1 MEQDRHHDHD
11 YRVVGLRTHSG
22 LIPGLILVGIGALFF
37 LNNLNIIYI
46 REWLA
51 YWPVILIAVGVV
63 KLVDSTFTG
72 GRVAGGVLL
81 GLGAIFLAQSLG
93 FMQIRA
99 RDMWPLILI
108 GLGVLMLFQ
117 RAEGWRAHAR
127 AHATPSF
134 DAAIVSDAADN
145 PNTIKID
152 AIFSGGKR
160 RLLTQNFQGG
170 EITTVFGGIEL
181 DLRQAGIAGDSAILE
196 INAVFGGV
204 EVRIPQNWNA
214 VVQGVGIFGGF
225 GDSTLQHNVD
235 APGVKQLIVKGSAVF
250 GGVEVKN

>member
-1 MEQDRHHDHD
+1 MEQDRHHD
-11 YRVVGLRTHSG
+11 YRVVGLRTNSG
-22 LIPGLILVGIGALFF
+22 LVPGLILVGIGALFF
-37 LNNLNIIYI
+37 LNNLHIIYI

-93 FMQIRA
+93 FMQIRT
-99 RDMWPLILI
+99 RDMWPLLLI

-117 RAEGWRAHAR
+117 RAEGWRAHI
-127 AHATPSF
+127 HATQSF
-134 DAAIVSDAADN
+134 KAGITSDAADN

-152 AIFSGGKR
+152 AVFSGGKR
-160 RLLTQNFQGG
+160 RILTQDFQGG
-170 EITTVFGGIEL
+170 EITTIFGGIEL
-181 DLRQAGIAGDSAILE
+181 DLRQAAIAGDSAILE

-235 APGVKQLIVKGSAVF
+235 APVVKQLIVKGSAVF